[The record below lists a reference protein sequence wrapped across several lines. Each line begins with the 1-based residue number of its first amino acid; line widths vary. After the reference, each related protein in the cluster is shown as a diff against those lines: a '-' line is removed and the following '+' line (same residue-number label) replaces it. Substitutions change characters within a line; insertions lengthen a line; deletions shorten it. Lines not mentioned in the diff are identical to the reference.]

1 MIEERGILRRDGAV
15 HFQALI
21 GPGADP
27 IAVVEVGMAGIAIA
41 NECLVMAAAGTER
54 PRPAL
59 MAVVL
64 GIDISPG
71 KKSVLLFS
79 IHSGGHIAKNMFVG
93 VHKAM
98 AGRDIA
104 GWTNTNHA

>member
-1 MIEERGILRRDGAV
+1 MIQERWVLRGDGAV
-15 HFQALI
+15 YLQTLV

-27 IAVVEVGMAGIAIA
+27 IAVVEVGVAGIAIA

-64 GIDISPG
+64 GINVSPG
-71 KKSVLLFS
+71 KESVLLFS
-79 IHSGGHIAKNMFVG
+79 IHPGGHITKNMFIG
-93 VHKAM
+93 VDKAM
-98 AGRDIA
+98 TGRDIA
-104 GWTNTNHA
+104 

>member
-41 NECLVMAAAGTER
+41 NECLVMAAAGTQR

-64 GIDISPG
+64 GINISPG
-71 KKSVLLFS
+71 KKSTLLLS
-79 IHSGGHIAKNMFVG
+79 VHPGSHVTQHMFVR
-93 VHKAM
+93 VYEAM
-98 AGRDIA
+98 AGRD
-104 GWTNTNHA
+104 

>member
-15 HFQALI
+15 HVQALI

-41 NECLVMAAAGTER
+41 NEGLVMAPAGAQR
-54 PRPAL
+54 PGPTL

-71 KKSVLLFS
+71 KESALLFS
-79 IHSGGHIAKNMFVG
+79 IHPGGHVTKHMFIRVDE
-93 VHKAM
+93 AM
-98 AGRDIA
+98 AGRDIP
-104 GWTNTNHA
+104 

>member
-27 IAVVEVGMAGIAIA
+27 ISVVEVGMAGSAIA
-41 NECLVMAAAGTER
+41 NECFVMAAAGTQR

-71 KKSVLLFS
+71 KKSALLFS
-79 IHSGGHIAKNMFVG
+79 IHPGGHVTKNMFVG
-93 VHKAM
+93 VDKAM
-98 AGRDIA
+98 AGGDIA
-104 GWTNTNHA
+104 

>member
-1 MIEERGILRRDGAV
+1 MIEERGILRGDGAV

-41 NECLVMAAAGTER
+41 NECLVMATAGTQR

-64 GIDISPG
+64 GINISPG
-71 KKSVLLFS
+71 KESTLLFS
-79 IHSGGHIAKNMFVG
+79 IHPGGHVTKHMFVG
-93 VHKAM
+93 VDKAV
-98 AGRDIA
+98 AGRDIP
-104 GWTNTNHA
+104 